1 VDAPDARRLLEE
13 ERRRLLAVK
22 AHVANDH
29 LDDESADESAAQL
42 SHMAQHQADAG
53 TDTFEREKDFSIL
66 EQIESELH
74 DVELALRHLDEGTYG
89 RCEQCHEPIGDDRL
103 EAIPAARFCVTHQHL
118 AEGVSPGP
126 L

>member
-1 VDAPDARRLLEE
+1 MEAPDARRLLDE
-13 ERRRLLAVK
+13 ERTRLLGVK
-22 AHVANDH
+22 AHLANDH
-29 LDDESADESAAQL
+29 LDDESADESAAEL
-42 SHMAQHQADAG
+42 SHMDQHQADAG

-66 EQIESELH
+66 EQVENELR
-74 DVELALRHLDEGTYG
+74 DVEHALRRLDEGTYG
-89 RCEQCHEPIGDDRL
+89 RCEQCREPIADERL